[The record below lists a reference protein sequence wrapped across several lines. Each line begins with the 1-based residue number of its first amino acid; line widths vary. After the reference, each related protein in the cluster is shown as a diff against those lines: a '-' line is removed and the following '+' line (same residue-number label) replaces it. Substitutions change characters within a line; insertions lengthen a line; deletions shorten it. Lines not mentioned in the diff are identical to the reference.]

1 MILPFVKAAFKI
13 HAVAV
18 CLGPQ
23 FATSLS
29 SQPVLLDYVWGGI
42 KEGSAYKGSM
52 SDLPVDLSLW
62 GVFCL
67 GKSTGWLFLNRTR
80 SQLRKPS
87 ALEATP
93 GGR

>member
-1 MILPFVKAAFKI
+1 MLPLEGISNIASTRMILLFVKAAFKI

-52 SDLPVDLSLW
+52 SDLP
-62 GVFCL
+62 
-67 GKSTGWLFLNRTR
+67 LF
-80 SQLRKPS
+80 SV
-87 ALEATP
+87 
-93 GGR
+93 